1 MRNFGYL
8 LMLAFV
14 AGFLLLPLIGCAS
27 YDPDRGV
34 SIGPAASAVRVAD
47 VEELVADE
55 QSQRQDED
63 AAIRQDTADAMD
75 AHRTQLDEAIA
86 ALRGDTS
93 AEADKIRGELKSTAD
108 DLRAGLDPT
117 ARLAALRDEAMQRAA
132 ALAAQAETNARK
144 EAASLSDAS
153 RSALEALEVRNR
165 AQVAQLEK
173 AVIESRESEIDWLEV
188 FGISAGVMGVGGYG
202 LNRRFNTK
210 RKQDDDAP
218 FVADDGTT
226 ATESQLVTAARA
238 LLSARPTTPA

>member
-1 MRNFGYL
+1 
-8 LMLAFV
+8 MLAFV
-14 AGFLLLPLIGCAS
+14 AGFLLLPLFGCARIS
-27 YDPDRGV
+27 DRGITF
-34 SIGPAASAVRVAD
+34 SPPASGDRVAD

-63 AAIRQDTADAMD
+63 KAIRKDTADAMD
-75 AHRTQLDEAIA
+75 AHRAQLDEALA

-153 RSALEALEVRNR
+153 RNALEALEARSR

-173 AVIESRESEIDWLEV
+173 AVIESREGEIDWLEV
-188 FGISAGVMGVGGYG
+188 FGISAGVAGGGLYG
-202 LNRRFNTK
+202 LNRYRNRT
-210 RKQDDDAP
+210 RKQEDEAP
-218 FVADDGTT
+218 FVAADGTT
-226 ATESQLVTAARA
+226 ATESQIVAAARA
-238 LLSARPTTPA
+238 LTAAARTSTPA